1 MARMTLAD
9 LVRAFLDGVNQG
21 NNPQWQA
28 AMDEVWSRKAL
39 AEYNL
44 MLRIMPT
51 YN

>member
-1 MARMTLAD
+1 MARMTIRE

-21 NNPQWQA
+21 DNPRWQA
-28 AMDEVWSRKAL
+28 AMDEAWERKAL